1 MLLVVTC
8 ICTPWA
14 AQGWVAPPAC
24 LGHGLQVGALYKMEV
39 LSSALV
45 GLLEPGCKP
54 EILEVTLKQE
64 KHKDINLMKVK

>member
-1 MLLVVTC
+1 
-8 ICTPWA
+8 
-14 AQGWVAPPAC
+14 
-24 LGHGLQVGALYKMEV
+24 MEV